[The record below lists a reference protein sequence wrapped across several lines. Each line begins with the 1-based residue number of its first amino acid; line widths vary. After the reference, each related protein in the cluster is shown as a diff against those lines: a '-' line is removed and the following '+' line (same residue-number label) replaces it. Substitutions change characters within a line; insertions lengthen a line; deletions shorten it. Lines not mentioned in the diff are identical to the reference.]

1 MISDGWMGGKI
12 GAKTM
17 KIFILLFI
25 FGLAIL
31 VLGAFTLLYSL
42 ILWHTLGIISG
53 VISILYSV
61 CFFWLANQ
69 CDINTTTK

>member
-1 MISDGWMGGKI
+1 MDGWMGRKI
-12 GAKTM
+12 GENTM

-31 VLGAFTLLYSL
+31 VLGAITLLYSL
-42 ILWHTLGIISG
+42 IFWHTLGIISG
-53 VISILYSV
+53 VISMLYSA

>member
-1 MISDGWMGGKI
+1 MISDGWMDRKI

-17 KIFILLFI
+17 RFFILFI

-31 VLGAFTLLYSL
+31 VLGAITLLYSL
-42 ILWHTLGIISG
+42 ILWHTLGIIAG
-53 VISILYSV
+53 VISMLYSV